1 MLTHA
6 RNLVGGLVL
15 GTAVLVSPVAPALA
29 APTGTVDA
37 QLQVADGLVNVQVG
51 DVTILENVSIGVAAS
66 VAANLCG
73 LTVQQV
79 NLLAANVDQ
88 TGRSQT
94 ICTTDQGPVTIT
106 QNTGG
111 RGRSGR

>member
-1 MLTHA
+1 MLTQV

-15 GTAVLVSPVAPALA
+15 GTAVLVSPVTSALA

-37 QLQVADGLVNVQVG
+37 QLQISDGLVNVQVG
-51 DVTILENVSIGVAAS
+51 DVTLLENVNIGVAAS

-79 NLLAANVDQ
+79 NVLAARVDQ
-88 TGRSQT
+88 TGTSRT
-94 ICTTDQGPVTIT
+94 VCTTDQGDVILT
-106 QNTGG
+106 QNTSR
-111 RGRSGR
+111 RGR